1 MSKQTSAKGKEV
13 TIRVEQLNEKKKK
26 KNEQVFKCFIEQ
38 GSLLRLSTR
47 PLIRAEHDSAL

>member
-13 TIRVEQLNEKKKK
+13 TIRVEQLNEKKK